1 MKKNKLLINLAS
13 LPLVASIPLTF
24 LSTAVT
30 ENNTD
35 TAASLADI
43 ETFKTWLQE
52 HKFASAI
59 GGLRNDQVKKYTD
72 QLNDAQN
79 ITNAKLKELTSQAND
94 DYNMMV
100 KYYQMAQVNSLGDPE
115 SYVALGLQQGQMY
128 NSKQWGSGQD
138 SLVEKLKPYF
148 KIFYADSN
156 DEVSIEILDKKI
168 AQMAKDF
175 EEGVKS
181 TTNGAQFWDLFN
193 AYYNVNTIFNTTS
206 EDVDSVCHST
216 SSALVIFALIY
227 AGLRDNY
234 AAVTDANVLNTEF
247 VNIMLKPGMAM
258 YKSLLREFE
267 KTFGGLTPEIYEK
280 SNTYK
285 NLTTDFQRTNA
296 LKVINYM
303 NANTKYLANVK
314 AANFGTHTLQYGTGQ
329 LTNLLIALFSNNS
342 NRNIT
347 LIESLKSNFD
357 TSVKIDAPAN
367 YKYYENE
374 LNNLSYAPYTV
385 QTAEALKANANTPGN
400 KANVETMQAIIN
412 QYTPVTNAY
421 NTIIAAYN
429 ELKDIINSPL
439 YTQATPEVKN
449 QYLQAWDNIKST
461 LDLSD
466 PNSPK
471 ANVTI
476 SNGQI
481 SVPETNKT
489 NILSSPTEIA
499 AQLVSA
505 ATSAKNNL
513 NGYLKQAQ
521 DELHNNVKQAQNNNE
536 QHNSITPEQAA
547 KIQAAINTI
556 PNSQESATINKD
568 KVFLQKLI
576 DDQKD
581 LNALNYQINNFLSPE
596 NSSFNINP
604 QDLQNK
610 IDSNLTNPNG
620 YDSNNLSDLNSGL
633 STLNQEVDKA
643 IESEKQSRNNQVN
656 DFVTNKDTKLTPDML
671 AKVKE
676 TLTNSALS
684 YSQFSNALQAVQNIN
699 KAYTQL
705 DNLKNVLT
713 EAQQNA
719 HLSSEQKQTLNELLQ
734 QVNNQIA
741 GIKLDSVDNIN
752 TTLAQLNSNITEDTN
767 SLRNRLNGIYRAN
780 NSQLPQNIIQ
790 NFINTNQ
797 VDPHLDVLTSN
808 FKSYLSAINSAS
820 LLNEVQQYAQLKE
833 KLAQKDYLKYIPQ
846 DVLNNFDNLLNEVKN
861 YDSKTPQEQLS
872 QKVNELSKTF
882 NTIRENI
889 YQGLT
894 NSKDT
899 SSLPTAIK
907 NAYADGDAEQKV
919 LDNNSFIDNIQGI
932 ANKVT
937 NNIVAFNNLKH
948 LVSASKLNNSSDTL
962 LSYDEKEQNKNTTLA
977 YKLSSPE
984 EQKAYDQAF
993 TQAQNYVNNV
1003 DNNTTAKLDPA
1014 LIEQNST
1021 NLTTAKNNLS
1031 GKNLLDGID
1040 AQLKALKPYLTA
1052 EAYNVLETQRNNL
1065 SSIQAANEFK
1075 TSLQNSLTA
1084 IESFNKLLNGDGTLK
1099 AMENLNSFK
1108 YNDNNINIP
1117 TSLKELQ
1124 TSNDSE
1130 YQSALERNGVYS
1142 ENKTFLASNQEVIKQ
1157 FYDADT
1163 NKFTNAQADKINSV
1177 ITNVDNKA
1185 KELNASIT
1193 TQWNALND
1201 KLTTLNNN
1209 ANELKNSKTISQIN
1223 DLKAAIAQITNK
1235 DISSLP
1241 TLNMYKNLISALK
1254 NDLYNA
1260 QFSTENYPNLSSDV
1274 LKGLINKVNSED
1286 QALQATAQEA
1296 NEFNDAAAK
1305 LKNAIAYAS
1314 EAAQHNSTNP
1324 NDLQKLIK
1332 NANSLL
1338 ANGKWNSDISLTD
1351 LNKQID
1357 QLTQAANENNK
1368 FYYVQVINKLNLT
1381 NEQKA
1386 ELTKQIQA
1394 ANTSE
1399 QLQSIMTNANTLVG
1413 ADKNANDALSN
1424 YQDFVDKNSAKLPN
1438 AYTSAKLEN
1447 AYSTL
1452 KDAQQKGFAG
1462 MTADQ
1467 INKLTNDLNNAINE
1481 TEKELAEMGG
1491 SHFMFWIPLL
1501 VLSVITFAAG
1511 IIMYIAKSKGRKNK

>member
-24 LSTAVT
+24 LSAAVT

-35 TAASLADI
+35 TAASSTDI
-43 ETFKTWLQE
+43 EAFKAWLQE
-52 HKFASAI
+52 HKFAFAI
-59 GGLRNDQVKKYTD
+59 GGLRNDQVQKYTD
-72 QLNDAQN
+72 QLNDGQN

-115 SYVALGLQQGQMY
+115 SYATLGLEQGQMY
-128 NSKQWGSGQD
+128 NSKQWGSGQG

-156 DEVSIEILDKKI
+156 VQVSEQILNDKI

-175 EEGVKS
+175 EQGVKK
-181 TTNGAQFWDLFN
+181 TANGEQFWDLFN
-193 AYYNVNTIFNTTS
+193 AYYKVNTIFNTTS
-206 EDVDSVCHST
+206 EEVDLVRHST
-216 SSALVIFALIY
+216 SSALVTFALIY

-234 AAVTDANVLNTEF
+234 TAVTDANVLNTEF
-247 VNIMLKPGMAM
+247 VSTILQPGMKM
-258 YKSLLREFE
+258 YKALLKEFE
-267 KTFGGLTPEIYEK
+267 KAFGGLTPEIYEK

-285 NLTTDFQRTNA
+285 NLTTDLQRSRA

-314 AANFGTHTLQYGTGQ
+314 AANFDTHTLQLGTGQ

-342 NRNIT
+342 GRNIT
-347 LIESLKSNFD
+347 LIQSMQSDFD
-357 TSVKIDAPAN
+357 TSVKTDAPAN
-367 YKYYENE
+367 YNYYANE
-374 LNNLSYAPYTV
+374 LNNLNYAPYTT
-385 QTAEALKANANTPGN
+385 QTAEALKANANTPEN
-400 KANVETMQAIIN
+400 KANVQTMQAIIN
-412 QYTPVTNAY
+412 QYTPITNAY

-466 PNSPK
+466 PNNPK
-471 ANVTI
+471 ANITI

-489 NILSSPTEIA
+489 NILSNPEGIA
-499 AQLVSA
+499 TQLVSA
-505 ATSAKNNL
+505 AKSAKNNL
-513 NGYLKQAQ
+513 DGYLKQAQ
-521 DELHNNVKQAQNNNE
+521 DELNNNVKQAQNNNE
-536 QHNSITPEQAA
+536 QHNSITPEQAV

-556 PNSQESATINKD
+556 PNSQDSATIDKD
-568 KVFLQKLI
+568 KTFLQKLI
-576 DDQKD
+576 DNQKE

-596 NSSFNINP
+596 NSSFTVSP
-604 QDLQNK
+604 QDLQSK
-610 IDSNLTNPNG
+610 IDNNLTSPNG

-633 STLNQEVDKA
+633 DKLSQEVEKA
-643 IESEKQSRNNQVN
+643 TESEKQSRDKQVN
-656 DFVTNKDTKLTPDML
+656 DFVANKDTNLTPDML
-671 AKVKE
+671 TKVKE

-713 EAQQNA
+713 EAQQNT

-734 QVNNQIA
+734 QVNDQIA

-752 TTLAQLNSNITEDTN
+752 DTLAQLNSNITEDTS

-846 DVLNNFDNLLNEVKN
+846 DVLNNFDNLLNKVKN
-861 YDSKTPQEQLS
+861 YDSKTSQEQLS
-872 QKVNELSKTF
+872 QKATELGKTF
-882 NTIRENI
+882 DTIRENI

-899 SSLPTAIK
+899 NNLPTAIK
-907 NAYADGDAEQKV
+907 NAYADGDIEQKA
-919 LDNNSFIDNIQGI
+919 LDNNSFVDNIQGI

-937 NNIVAFNNLKH
+937 NNIAAFNDLKH
-948 LVSASKLNNSSDTL
+948 LVSVSKLNNSSDTS
-962 LSYDEKEQNKNTTLA
+962 LSPDEKEQNKNTTLA
-977 YKLSSPE
+977 YKLSSLE

-1003 DNNTTAKLDPA
+1003 DNNTTAKLDPTA
-1014 LIEQNST
+1014 IEQNST

-1031 GKNLLDGID
+1031 GKNLLNEID
-1040 AQLKALKPYLTA
+1040 AQLKALKPYLAA

-1065 SSIQAANEFK
+1065 SSMQAANEFK

-1108 YNDNNINIP
+1108 YNDSNINIP
-1117 TSLKELQ
+1117 ASLKELQ
-1124 TSNDSE
+1124 ASDNST
-1130 YQSALERNGVYS
+1130 YQNALERNDVYS
-1142 ENKTFLASNQEVIKQ
+1142 ENKSFLASNQEAINQ
-1157 FYDADT
+1157 FYDAAT

-1185 KELNASIT
+1185 KELNTSIT
-1193 TQWNALND
+1193 TQWNTLND
-1201 KLTTLNNN
+1201 ELTTLSNN
-1209 ANELKNSKTISQIN
+1209 ANELKNSNAVSQIN
-1223 DLKAAIAQITNK
+1223 DLKTAIAQIANK

-1241 TLNMYKNLISALK
+1241 TLNVYKNLISALN

-1260 QFSTENYPNLSSDV
+1260 QFSPENYPNLSSDV
-1274 LKGLINKVNSED
+1274 LKGLINKVTSGD
-1286 QALQATAQEA
+1286 QTLQATAQEA
-1296 NEFNDAAAK
+1296 NELNDAATK

-1314 EAAQHNSTNP
+1314 EVAQHNSTNP
-1324 NDLQKLIK
+1324 NDLQTLIK
-1332 NANSLL
+1332 NANGLL
-1338 ANGKWNSDISLTD
+1338 ANGKLNSDISLTD

-1368 FYYVQVINKLNLT
+1368 FYYVQEINKLNLT

-1399 QLQSIMTNANTLVG
+1399 QLQSIMTTANTLVG
-1413 ADKNANDALSN
+1413 ADKNAKDALSN

-1447 AYSTL
+1447 AYNTL

-1481 TEKELAEMGG
+1481 TEKELAEMSG

-1501 VLSVITFAAG
+1501 VLSAITFAGG
-1511 IIMYIAKSKGRKNK
+1511 IIMYITKSKGRKNK

>member
-24 LSTAVT
+24 LSAAVT

-35 TAASLADI
+35 TAASSTDI
-43 ETFKTWLQE
+43 EAFKTWLQE
-52 HKFASAI
+52 HKFAFAI
-59 GGLRNDQVKKYTD
+59 GGLRNDQVQKYTD
-72 QLNDAQN
+72 QLNDGQN

-115 SYVALGLQQGQMY
+115 SYATLNLQADQMY
-128 NSKQWGSGQD
+128 NSKQWGSGQG

-148 KIFYADSN
+148 KMFYADSKDAVN
-156 DEVSIEILDKKI
+156 EQILNEKI

-175 EEGVKS
+175 EQGVKS
-181 TTNGAQFWDLFN
+181 TTNGEQFWDLFN
-193 AYYNVNTIFNTTS
+193 AYYKVNTIFNTTS
-206 EDVDSVCHST
+206 EEVDLVRHST
-216 SSALVIFALIY
+216 SSALVTFALIY

-234 AAVTDANVLNTEF
+234 TAVTDANVLNTEF
-247 VNIMLKPGMAM
+247 VSTILQPGMKM
-258 YKSLLREFE
+258 YKALLKEFE
-267 KTFGGLTPEIYEK
+267 KAFGGLTPEIYEK

-285 NLTTDFQRTNA
+285 NLTTDLQRSRA

-314 AANFGTHTLQYGTGQ
+314 AANFDTHTLQLGTGQ

-342 NRNIT
+342 GRNIT
-347 LIESLKSNFD
+347 LIQSMQSDFD
-357 TSVKIDAPAN
+357 TSVKTDAPAN
-367 YKYYENE
+367 YNYYANE
-374 LNNLSYAPYTV
+374 LNNLNYAPYTA
-385 QTAEALKANANTPGN
+385 QTAEALKANANTPEN
-400 KANVETMQAIIN
+400 KANVQTMQAIIN
-412 QYTPVTNAY
+412 QYTPITNAY

-466 PNSPK
+466 PNNPK
-471 ANVTI
+471 ANITI

-489 NILSSPTEIA
+489 NILSNPEGIA

-513 NGYLKQAQ
+513 DGYLKQAQ
-521 DELHNNVKQAQNNNE
+521 DELNNNVKQAQNNNE
-536 QHNSITPEQAA
+536 QHNSITPEQAV

-556 PNSQESATINKD
+556 PNSQDSATIDKD
-568 KVFLQKLI
+568 KTFLQKLI
-576 DDQKD
+576 DDQKAM
-581 LNALNYQINNFLSPE
+581 NALNYQINNFLSPE
-596 NSSFNINP
+596 NSTFTVSP

-610 IDSNLTNPNG
+610 IDNNLTSPNG
-620 YDSNNLSDLNSGL
+620 YDSNNLSDLNSEL
-633 STLNQEVDKA
+633 DKLNQEVEKA
-643 IESEKQSRNNQVN
+643 MESEKQSRDKQVN

-713 EAQQNA
+713 EAQQNT
-719 HLSSEQKQTLNELLQ
+719 HLSSDQKQTLNELLQ
-734 QVNNQIA
+734 QVNDQIA

-752 TTLAQLNSNITEDTN
+752 ATLAQLNSNITEDTN

-797 VDPHLDVLTSN
+797 VDPHLNVLTAN

-846 DVLNNFDNLLNEVKN
+846 DVLDNFDNLLNEVKN
-861 YDSKTPQEQLS
+861 YDSKTPKEQLS
-872 QKVNELSKTF
+872 QKANELSKTF
-882 NTIRENI
+882 TIIRENI

-899 SSLPTAIK
+899 SSLPTAVK
-907 NAYADGDAEQKV
+907 NAYADGDIEQKA
-919 LDNNSFIDNIQGI
+919 LDNNSFVDNIQGI

-937 NNIVAFNNLKH
+937 NNIAAFNNLKH
-948 LVSASKLNNSSDTL
+948 LVSVSKLNNDSDTS
-962 LSYDEKEQNKNTTLA
+962 LSADEKEQNKNTTLA

-993 TQAQNYVNNV
+993 EQAQNYVNNV
-1003 DNNTTAKLDPA
+1003 DNNTTAKLDPTV
-1014 LIEQNST
+1014 IEQNST

-1040 AQLKALKPYLTA
+1040 AQLKALKPYLTT
-1052 EAYNVLETQRNNL
+1052 EAYNALETQRNNL
-1065 SSIQAANEFK
+1065 SSMQAANEFK

-1084 IESFNKLLNGDGTLK
+1084 IESFNKLLNDDGTLK

-1108 YNDNNINIP
+1108 YNDSNINIP
-1117 TSLKELQ
+1117 ASLKELQ
-1124 TSNDSE
+1124 ASDNST
-1130 YQSALERNGVYS
+1130 YQNALERNDVYS
-1142 ENKTFLASNQEVIKQ
+1142 ENKSFLASNQEAINQ
-1157 FYDADT
+1157 FYDAAT

-1185 KELNASIT
+1185 KELNASIA
-1193 TQWNALND
+1193 TQWNTLND
-1201 KLTTLNNN
+1201 ELTTLSNN
-1209 ANELKNSKTISQIN
+1209 ANELKNSNAVSQIN
-1223 DLKAAIAQITNK
+1223 DLKTAIAQIANK

-1241 TLNMYKNLISALK
+1241 TLNVYKNLISALN

-1260 QFSTENYPNLSSDV
+1260 QFSPENYPNLSSDV
-1274 LKGLINKVNSED
+1274 LKGLINKVTSGD

-1296 NEFNDAAAK
+1296 NELNDAATK

-1324 NDLQKLIK
+1324 NDLQTLIK

-1338 ANGKWNSDISLTD
+1338 ANGKLNSDISLTD

-1368 FYYVQVINKLNLT
+1368 FYYVQEINKLNLT

-1399 QLQSIMTNANTLVG
+1399 QLQSIMTTANTLVG
-1413 ADKNANDALSN
+1413 ADKNAKDALAN

-1447 AYSTL
+1447 AYNTL

-1501 VLSVITFAAG
+1501 VLSAITFAGG